1 MVTNETDVP
10 SGSAPDSA
18 DKIRKPDRKRL
29 LFVLAVVVVAAGV
42 LFLANRDDPG
52 PVAKDDSV
60 EMFPIEDRDDGF
72 AIDLPGNWVFL
83 EQEQVDPQIK
93 MVVGEEGTQNNLRVR
108 VSPLPQPVVVDDDTP
123 DTVVAQLQGEFDR
136 YIDNG
141 ENVRDVIQRSRVK
154 INGVHGWWYLYSF
167 NNAGGEEEG
176 VHSHFFML
184 GGDKL
189 YTLVF
194 QVLPATGYSKY
205 AGTFDKMISSFE
217 ILKPGSQEASPAVSP
232 AG

>member
-1 MVTNETDVP
+1 VVTNETDVP
-10 SGSAPDSA
+10 SGNAPKSA

-29 LFVLAVVVVAAGV
+29 LVVLAVVVLAAVV
-42 LFLANRDDPG
+42 LYLANRNEPA

-60 EMFPIEDRDDGF
+60 EMVPIEDRDDRF
-72 AIDLPGNWVFL
+72 AIDLPGNWVFF
-83 EQEQVDPQIK
+83 EQEQEDPQIR

-123 DTVVAQLQGEFDR
+123 DTVVAQLQGQFDQ
-136 YIDNG
+136 YIDTG
-141 ENVRDVIQRSRVK
+141 ENVREVIQRSRVK

-176 VHSHFFML
+176 IHSHFFML
-184 GGDKL
+184 GGEKL
-189 YTLVF
+189 YALVF
-194 QVLPATGYSKY
+194 QVLPASGYEKY

-217 ILKPGSQEASPAVSP
+217 ILGPDSEASPAASP
-232 AG
+232 TG